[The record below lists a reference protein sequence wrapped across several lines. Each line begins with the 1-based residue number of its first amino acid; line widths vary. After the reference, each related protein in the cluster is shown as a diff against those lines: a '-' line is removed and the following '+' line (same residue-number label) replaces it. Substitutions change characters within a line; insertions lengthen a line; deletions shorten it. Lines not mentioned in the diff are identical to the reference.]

1 MPTVPLRARR
11 LGRAALLALATL
23 TVRGAGAQT
32 APAGAPPNASTSAVT
47 AFVDVTVIPM
57 DGRAPLA
64 NQTVVVR
71 GDRIVGVGPAA
82 RASVPAGAT
91 RVDGRGKF
99 LTPGLAE
106 MHGHVPPPSAPAQLT
121 DDVLFLYV
129 ANGITTVRGMLG
141 APGQLALRERANR
154 GEVIAPT
161 LYLAGPSFNG
171 NSVTSPEQA
180 ERMVRAQKAEGWDL
194 LKVHPGLTR
203 PEYDAMARTA
213 RAERIRFGGHVPA
226 DVGLL
231 HALEMGQETFDHL
244 DGYIEHLKGDQG
256 PLDAAALADVVKRTR
271 DAGAWMVPTM
281 ALWEV
286 LYGTAD
292 VATVT
297 AYPELRYMPKA
308 TVAQWTTL
316 HTQRMAS
323 PQMDRAMGQRVI
335 ENRMRLLKAMSDGGV
350 RILMGTDAPQQFSV
364 PGFSLHRELLR
375 MREAG
380 MTPEQ
385 ILATGTTR
393 VGEYFAASDRF
404 GAVAPGQ
411 RADLLL
417 LEASPLADIA
427 NLTRRAGVMVRGRW
441 LPEREIQDRLAAIAA
456 RNAQ

>member
-1 MPTVPLRARR
+1 MPSVRSLA
-11 LGRAALLALATL
+11 AALALS
-23 TVRGAGAQT
+23 T
-32 APAGAPPNASTSAVT
+32 APLAAQAPAVT
-47 AFVDVTVIPM
+47 AFVGATVLPM

-64 NQTVVVR
+64 DQTVVVR
-71 GDRIVGVGPAA
+71 GDRIVAVGPSA
-82 RASVPAGAT
+82 RTAVPTGAT
-91 RVDGRGKF
+91 RVEARGRF
-99 LTPGLAE
+99 LLPGLAE
-106 MHGHVPPPSAPAQLT
+106 MHGHVPPPSAPAVLT
-121 DDVLFLYV
+121 DETLFLYV

-141 APGQLALRERANR
+141 APGQLALRERARR

-180 ERMVRAQKAEGWDL
+180 EQMVKAQKAEGWDL

-203 PEYDAMARTA
+203 PEFDAMARTA

-226 DVGLL
+226 EVGLL
-231 HALEMGQETFDHL
+231 HALEMGQETFDHM
-244 DGYIEHLKGDQG
+244 DGYIEHLKGDQAE
-256 PLDAAALADVVKRTR
+256 LDAAAVADVVKRTR
-271 DAGAWMVPTM
+271 DAGAWVVPTM

-323 PQMDRAMGQRVI
+323 PQMDRTVGRRVI
-335 ENRMRLLKAMSDGGV
+335 DNRMRLLKAMSDGGV
-350 RILMGTDAPQQFSV
+350 KILMGTDAPQQFSV

-385 ILATGTTR
+385 ILVSGTRR

-404 GAVAPGQ
+404 GTVAPGQ

-417 LEASPLADIA
+417 LTADPLADVA
-427 NLTRRAGVMVRGRW
+427 NLTKRAGVMVRGRW
-441 LPEREIQDRLAAIAA
+441 LSEADIQKRLAEIAA
-456 RNAQ
+456 RHAQ

>member
-1 MPTVPLRARR
+1 MVSLRIRHLAV
-11 LGRAALLALATL
+11 AALALA
-23 TVRGAGAQT
+23 A
-32 APAGAPPNASTSAVT
+32 APAAAPAQAPTQPPGQAPAVT
-47 AFVDVTVIPM
+47 AFVGATVLPM
-57 DGRAPLA
+57 DGRGPLA
-64 NQTVVVR
+64 DHTVVVR
-71 GDRIVGVGPAA
+71 GDRIVAVGPRAQTAVPTGAA
-82 RASVPAGAT
+82 RVEA
-91 RVDGRGKF
+91 RGQW
-99 LTPGLAE
+99 LLPGLAE
-106 MHGHVPPPSAPAQLT
+106 MHGHVPPPSAPPALT
-121 DDVLFLYV
+121 DETLFLYV

-141 APGQLALRERANR
+141 APGQLALRERASR

-171 NSVTSPEQA
+171 NSVDSPEQA

-203 PEYDAMARTA
+203 AEYDAMARTA

-231 HALEMGQETFDHL
+231 HAIEMGQETFDHL

-256 PLDAAALADVVKRTR
+256 PLDSAALADVVQRTR
-271 DAGAWMVPTM
+271 GAGAWVVPTM

-286 LYGTAD
+286 LHGTAD

-297 AYPELRYMPKA
+297 AYPELRYMPRA

-316 HTQRMAS
+316 HTQRMNS
-323 PQMDRAMGQRVI
+323 PQMDRAAGRRVI
-335 ENRMRLLKAMSDGGV
+335 DNRMRLLKALSDGGV

-364 PGFSLHRELLR
+364 PGFSLHRELRR

-385 ILATGTTR
+385 ILVSGTRR

-417 LEASPLADIA
+417 VTADPLADVG
-427 NLTRRAGVMVRGRW
+427 NLEKRAGVMVRGRW
-441 LPEREIQDRLAAIAA
+441 LPESDIQRRLAEIAA
-456 RNAQ
+456 GHAR